1 VTNVITFLVYVVAFG
16 TAATACFAAVY
27 RAGWLATDEACVGL
41 RALLVTVGLW
51 SVIQTLVFLAPSE
64 PLMLSLYLVG
74 QAVGFASVG
83 AWLYF
88 CSAYT
93 GRSLH
98 RQSRYWWA
106 GLSTYAVVS
115 TVKLT
120 QPIHGA
126 FVDTRLA
133 TEPLRYLVVEP
144 GVLYWSFL
152 ALSYALAGVGFYW
165 LYELF
170 ARTERST
177 RGLSLLVASTALPAV
192 PTVLSLFRPR
202 QLIPMHYEPLGVA
215 LFAFGALY
223 LVHPTFFEL
232 HAHSRYDTVDTE

>member
-1 VTNVITFLVYVVAFG
+1 MITHPTYVVAFG
-16 TAATACFAAVY
+16 AAATACFAAVY
-27 RAGWLATDEACVGL
+27 RAGWLATDEASIGL
-41 RALLVTVGLW
+41 RALLVTTGLW
-51 SVIQTLVFLAPSE
+51 SVVQTLVLLAPSE
-64 PLMLSLYLVG
+64 SLMLPLYLVG

-98 RQSRYWWA
+98 RQSRYWLA
-106 GLSTYAVVS
+106 GLSTYAVV
-115 TVKLT
+115 TTIKLT

-126 FVDTRLA
+126 YVDTRLA
-133 TEPLRYLVVEP
+133 TEPLRYLIVEP
-144 GVLYWSFL
+144 GVLYWGFL
-152 ALSYALAGVGFYW
+152 ALAYALAGVGFYW

-177 RGLSLLVASTALPAV
+177 NGLALLVGTTALPAV
-192 PTVLSLFRPR
+192 PTVLSFLRPR
-202 QLIPMHYEPLGVA
+202 QLIPMHYEPLGMA

-223 LVHPTFFEL
+223 LVHPTFFEV
-232 HAHSRYDTVDTE
+232 HDSDRHGVVDTE